1 MADVENE
8 VACDYLGI
16 TPGSKVKD
24 KFEKSR
30 FHTNKSEFVDAPIID
45 ELPFAV
51 ECRVKSYDEE
61 NWRLVGEIINVSLD
75 ERILD
80 GNDKVFFEKF
90 HPIAFDWMNK
100 IYLSLGDKIG
110 DAYRD
115 GRQLK

>member
-1 MADVENE
+1 MRLFRN
-8 VACDYLGI
+8 YSRKQ
-16 TPGSKVKD
+16 SKRQIWKIQI
-24 KFEKSR
+24 SHNQIR
-30 FHTNKSEFVDAPIID
+30 FVDAPIID